1 MAFCGN
7 AVVGQSGGP
16 TAAINATLAGVIR
29 GAKASDRVDRI
40 FGMKN
45 GVEGLIEDRLIDVTD
60 TDEAS
65 LSLLEDTPASALGSC
80 RRKLPDVSS
89 GDPVYGKIFEVF
101 RRRNIRFFFYIGG
114 NDSMDAVAKLSEYV
128 KSQSY
133 EMCVVGIPKTIDND
147 LKFTDHTP
155 GYGSAAKYI
164 ATTMQEI
171 VRDCSVYTVKA
182 MTVVE
187 IMGRDSG
194 WLTAAAG
201 LTGYISGAAPAMI
214 YLPEVP
220 FSAERYFED
229 LGAAFGRAPFAV
241 VAVSEG
247 IRFADGRYVGE
258 GMQSGS
264 VDAFGHKYLSGA
276 GRVVEA
282 ITKERFGCKTRSVEL
297 NLMQRCASHLAS
309 ATDIEESAAIGQA
322 AVEAATESENA
333 LTGVM
338 AAFIR
343 RGGKYGCDIVMHD
356 IKDIANEIKTV
367 PREYINERGNGV
379 TKECCE
385 YILPLIQGERKH
397 IFENGI
403 PKHFSFR

>member
-1 MAFCGN
+1 MSFCGN

-29 GAKASDRVDRI
+29 GAKSAGRIGRI
-40 FGMKN
+40 FGMRN
-45 GVEGLIEDRLIDVTD
+45 GVEGLIEDRLFDITD
-60 TDEAS
+60 TGEAA
-65 LSLLEDTPASALGSC
+65 LSLLENTPAAALGSC
-80 RRKLPDVSS
+80 RKKLPAPSS
-89 GDPVYGKIFEVF
+89 GDPVYGKILDVF
-101 RRRNIRFFFYIGG
+101 RRHDIRFFFYIGG
-114 NDSMDAVAKLSEYV
+114 NDSMDAVSKLSDYV

-147 LKFTDHTP
+147 LKYTDHTP

-164 ATTMQEI
+164 AATMQEI
-171 VRDCSVYTVKA
+171 IRDCSVYTVRA

-201 LTGYISGAAPAMI
+201 LTGYISGVAPAMI
-214 YLPEVP
+214 YLPEKP
-220 FSAERYFED
+220 FSPERYCED
-229 LGAAFGRAPFAV
+229 LSSAFEKSPFAV

-247 IRFADGRYVGE
+247 IRFSDGRYVGE

-282 ITKERFGCKTRSVEL
+282 LTKEKFGCKTRSVEL
-297 NLMQRCASHLAS
+297 NLMQRCASHIASETDLA
-309 ATDIEESAAIGQA
+309 ESAEIGKA
-322 AVEAATESENA
+322 AVEAATVGGA
-333 LTGVM
+333 VTGVM
-338 AAFIR
+338 MAFER
-343 RGGKYGCDIVMHD
+343 RSGNYRCDVVMRD
-356 IKDIANEIKTV
+356 IKGIANEIKTV
-367 PREYINERGNGV
+367 PPEYMNERGNGV

-385 YILPLIQGERKH
+385 YILPLIQGERKQ
-397 IFENGI
+397 IYENGI
-403 PKHFSFR
+403 PKHFSF

>member
-1 MAFCGN
+1 MFYGN
-7 AVVGQSGGP
+7 AAVGQSGGP

-29 GAKASDRVDRI
+29 GVRDAANIDRI
-40 FGMKN
+40 YGIKN
-45 GVEGLIEDRLIDVTD
+45 GVEGLIEDKLIDVTD
-60 TDEAS
+60 TGEEA
-65 LSLLEDTPASALGSC
+65 LSLLENTPASALGSC
-80 RRKLPDVSS
+80 RKKLPAVSS
-89 GDPVYGKIFEVF
+89 GDPVYEKIFDVF
-101 RRRNIRFFFYIGG
+101 RSRGIRYFFYIGG
-114 NDSMDAVAKLSEYV
+114 NDSMDAVAKLSEYAET
-128 KSQSY
+128 QSY
-133 EMCVVGIPKTIDND
+133 RMCIVGIPKTIDND

-171 VRDCSVYTVKA
+171 IRDCSVYTVKA

-194 WLTAAAG
+194 WLTAAAA
-201 LTGYISGAAPAMI
+201 LPGYVYGAAPSMI

-220 FSAERYFED
+220 FSPEMFFED
-229 LGAAFGRAPFAV
+229 LERSFARSPFAV

-282 ITKERFGCKTRSVEL
+282 MTKERFGCKTRSVEL
-297 NLMQRCASHLAS
+297 NLMQRCASHIASETDLA
-309 ATDIEESAAIGQA
+309 ESAAIGRA
-322 AVEAATESENA
+322 AVEAASASEGA

-338 AAFIR
+338 MAFIR
-343 RGGKYGCDIVMHD
+343 KSGDYRCDIVTQA
-356 IKDIANEIKTV
+356 IGGIANEIRTV
-367 PREYINERGNGV
+367 PAEYINERGNGV
-379 TKECCE
+379 TRECCE
-385 YILPLIQGERKH
+385 YILPLIRGERSQ
-397 IFENGI
+397 IYENGI
-403 PKHFSFR
+403 PKHFTF